1 MFSNIGAFL
10 LLWNRQNV
18 FMLPEKYSWEP
29 RERPS
34 QNIEFKLRLKLLI
47 KSSENPKVCLGVGF
61 QFSYIYDKNNDN
73 DNITLERN
81 FTSLRIIRWTPHL
94 SENNWYSYYFISIFW
109 TFLSLNQVHSTHN
122 DQWISWFPSV
132 GKKHWRVLDKP
143 KHFTTWKSPDEHSL
157 HSEKILNQRY
167 LASGAGGS
175 DQMQLRASLVSVS
188 DIFPSQN

>member
-1 MFSNIGAFL
+1 MLSKAFKNVVYIIHISIFYFPWLCEYTLLFICNWAIFKIFSNIGAFL

-34 QNIEFKLRLKLLI
+34 QNIEFKLRLNLLI

-132 GKKHWRVLDKP
+132 GKNIEG
-143 KHFTTWKSPDEHSL
+143 F
-157 HSEKILNQRY
+157 
-167 LASGAGGS
+167 
-175 DQMQLRASLVSVS
+175 
-188 DIFPSQN
+188 